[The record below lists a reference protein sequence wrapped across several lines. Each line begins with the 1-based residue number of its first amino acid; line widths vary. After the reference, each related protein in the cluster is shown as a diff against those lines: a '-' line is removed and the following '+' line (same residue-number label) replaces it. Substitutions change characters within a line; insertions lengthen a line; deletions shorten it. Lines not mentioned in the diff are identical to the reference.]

1 MSIIDDLKRRK
12 VFRTVISYAIVAFII
27 MQIVDIV
34 FPMFEIPNWA
44 GRFVII
50 LLFLGLPIAI
60 ILSWMFDATKEG
72 IVRTKSE
79 IQTGSE
85 SGLSKVI
92 AQEER
97 KPIQKKR
104 TWLAIGGTTLVLL
117 LGIIVSGNYGNKTF
131 GDENGNSLA
140 VISFE
145 NLSDTEDKTRLGQIL
160 QELIITDLSDIPI
173 LKILSSQRLVDIQ
186 KQLGL
191 KDKRTIDPSMALEV
205 ANKAGASAMLIGNI
219 IDLSG
224 KKVLTSRLLNVND
237 GSVIKSRK
245 VEGSDVYALVDEL
258 TELLKEDLNLSN
270 VGDQTADKAVRQ
282 KTSSNVTAYTHFL
295 TGNDYLNNGK
305 FEKAVSELQ
314 LAVDID
320 PSFKRALYKLAVAQ
334 WWDTMESGTSDSL
347 VFVNLDSYLALP
359 SIDEDEIKLAEGVKN
374 IVSNQ
379 FIDALASFKDLTNRY
394 PDNKEYWYWLGE
406 CHYHGDEKFLKSL
419 DAFEKA
425 VNLDPAFT
433 LAYEHI
439 FGIYKEQEL
448 YERGIRT
455 AKQLVT
461 TFPENPTGYLN
472 LREYYRV
479 TGKFSD
485 GLKVI
490 EQEKKQFPG
499 REKNLHLT
507 STIYY
512 MHMGLYKKA
521 LAICDEILIDQD
533 DSKLKQTAYGRKGFI
548 YSILGEYIKVI
559 ENLEMELPLL
569 KENNPENL
577 PVMYMSIGEIYSY
590 TGDYEK
596 AIKYM
601 DRGKELLKPTLGMM
615 YFFGQYVNLYFRGIV
630 YSQKSDYES
639 FSSNLDSFL
648 ALLNSEKQA
657 MIKQWMEPTY
667 DAMLFEK
674 LAMNGETDEALRI
687 FEGLSIKQYELEIFL
702 YRAGLLYI
710 EKGNFKRALKCADDM
725 QLPGNSNWAY
735 GYTFSRS
742 HYIRGRTYEA
752 MGNMEKA
759 KESYRELLDLWK
771 NADASIPELIDIK
784 TRLANLE
791 KIS

>member
-334 WWDTMESGTSDSL
+334 WWDTMASGTSDSL

-490 EQEKKQFPG
+490 EQEKKQFPE

-630 YSQKSDYES
+630 YSQKFDYES